1 MKRFEMYIFLSL
13 LFFLN
18 SFLFSQ
24 SNSGMVL
31 LPDSNILVCGGNNSN
46 AAFND
51 DCFIHFPY
59 TKGATIASSL
69 DGPFY
74 KQYSNALSVER
85 ASHTMT
91 LLPDGRVLIAGGY
104 TFEPAVSNTADIL
117 TIDYKNPLN
126 NPTRQTV
133 NMSAARMEHTATLL
147 TQGPD
152 AGNVLICGGKNL
164 AGTTL
169 NSCEIFITSTT
180 QFKPGPT
187 MTSSRT
193 GHSASLLPNGKVF
206 IAGGYSSVAGDYML
220 TTELYDPN
228 TGVFAPG
235 PSLLS
240 GRAYHTATTLPNGF
254 VILIGGF
261 NGYNNYD
268 IFSKDNS
275 TTQIRQN
282 QGTHGFLDIMEV
294 FDQNGARAPTGNIP
308 LPFRAA
314 YLNSTLLTDGR
325 VFVDGGFGNIAPT
338 YFQPSITIST
348 PSYVNFTNPV
358 VAVSTGNR
366 IISIA
371 AGSNI
376 KLPLQ
381 AQLSRQVLGRV
392 VDGDIFM
399 PPSSQGVPTIAIRNV
414 DIYFGKTTAQ
424 LDTFAVTGDEKKG
437 FGWFE
442 KENTVLTLYNPHQ
455 SAGSYA
461 VFKPLSLMT
470 DMLTAGSFRL
480 YLEGGGNLSSGTVRN
495 ITSSTGT
502 IGLNFPISDMYNG
515 ATITGTVTL
524 KSLGFSDNLTSV
536 QLNNGYGPIS
546 ATVVN
551 GRVNTSVN
559 LTGIKGVIT
568 NTTDHAITFPYN
580 VSSNLLGISFDL
592 SFTANQITINQA
604 VNFTVDPS
612 TIVIRRM
619 VFGNLSLYYP
629 KTNTFY
635 LNPSNKMGILT
646 GLQTYNHS
654 TLVTRN
660 GTLFRLGGQNC
671 ESNPSNCNRTTP
683 IMLPSASWLY
693 MILYPETQWLDFKK
707 LNNKRAYHTATV
719 LKDGNILVCGGTDG
733 VQTFNTCE
741 LYDRKLEDW
750 IIVATMTVSRA
761 YHTATLLPNGTVL
774 LVGGTSGKTKEDAS
788 LKTCDIYYPDVKKIV
803 QTADMTNA
811 RLLHTATLL
820 PNGNVLVLGGSN
832 SGSYLRE
839 GEIFI
844 STANMWVPLPGTM
857 ANRRSEHTA
866 TLLKNNRVLIAGGVN
881 GTNNVINN
889 CELFDISNRT
899 FSNTTAMNNMRKAHT
914 ATLLDDGTVVVIGGS
929 NGSYVVD
936 QYELYNPD
944 TQTWSVITLSKVF
957 DKPSDSQNDV
967 YVPRANHNALLLPNN
982 DIVLVGGESKDPN
995 ELVRSLVEYY
1005 NNHILLSASHG
1016 TINKRIGAK
1025 TILDQSNN
1033 IITIGGFDGANKYLD
1048 SVQKI
1053 YYTGVTPDQENLESL
1068 VPRKPSISS
1077 ATLRA
1082 DNGEFITFVSTYS
1095 NLHSVTEVSGGG
1107 SAGRN
1112 TDFYKPHIVLRS
1124 LNENFMINLS
1134 TMLYNTS
1141 VNTNWNTTLSTI
1153 TINIPPQ
1160 ISSAPYGWYYLYD
1173 CTTNICSDPYIIQ
1186 VSTPRPSCSITNLA
1200 AAESASTTSIRWNW
1214 SLNTVDNAN
1223 GFAVFSAS
1231 DVFITTVPFP
1241 SPLSAPATYYQTG
1254 LLPNTPSAIKVG
1266 CYNIGGFSDPST
1278 YAVAQSTVY
1287 TKANPPKDL
1296 AVTYASFD
1304 TVDLAWDGSNN
1315 NPDYTAYQV
1324 EISTY
1329 SDFSEY
1335 ATIMS
1340 FVNNYKLTTL
1350 TIRNLE
1356 PNWRYYFRVKARNG
1370 NGVETVYDIQ
1380 NPLSSTF
1387 NNPVSTITVGNII
1400 ALDGT
1405 PLSPTSIKWSWNK
1418 SGGAT
1423 GYEIYE
1429 YKVSTNFYTK
1439 ELEDV
1444 SVFLSSTPYNYY
1456 TQVNLS
1462 TNTSYVVKVRSY
1474 KQDAAT
1480 YNQLI
1485 YGPFSISGGVYTLA
1499 AVPAPSNN
1507 VFTQVTTGS
1516 FKVNWDANGNTDVT
1530 RYRLDISQDPNFAS
1544 YKSYEV
1550 KTDSTTFPY
1559 IYEYVSELK
1568 PNYKYYARVYALN
1581 EADKITD
1588 TAANLGYKYTLAQ
1601 PVGRVY
1607 VTSVTL
1613 SGVTVNWDPKENSPD
1628 TIYQVRATSVSFES
1642 PYVSTPVPF
1651 GKEYK
1656 GTSYV
1661 VNGLWINTTYYF
1673 DVSARNVEGQPTAE
1687 IQTTTP
1693 AVTLAGPAGA
1703 PPSSIAG
1710 VTDPNADTEITG
1722 ILIDNRPVVLY
1733 VPKESFNTPQ
1743 PLAVAKLNSNPCGYT
1758 FGGSTITFGIYANA
1772 EPYVPVKFTFDYFS
1786 DEAINPTKPP
1796 DINTNKS
1803 KIALARYNPDT
1814 GQCLPVKTVVDSGL
1828 RKITADLNH
1837 FSLYQLIILSP
1848 ASDLNNIKVFPN
1860 PFYPNR
1866 PAQGMITITNLPEN
1880 SKIKIYTISGQKVFE
1895 TESDSTGTAYWEGL
1909 NSKGQMVGS
1918 GVYLCHI
1925 KSNIGSKT
1933 IKIAV
1938 ER

>member
-1 MKRFEMYIFLSL
+1 M
-13 LFFLN
+13 
-18 SFLFSQ
+18 
-24 SNSGMVL
+24 
-31 LPDSNILVCGGNNSN
+31 PDKTTIVCGGNDNQKTLATCELYDQRLGNWIIVSSMTEARSYHRATLLPNGTILITGGVQGDINS
-46 AAFND
+46 
-51 DCFIHFPY
+51 
-59 TKGATIASSL
+59 S
-69 DGPFY
+69 
-74 KQYSNALSVER
+74 QALNTAEIYYPDIKTSIKTGNMLYRR
-85 ASHTMT
+85 ASHTQT
-91 LLPDGRVLIAGGY
+91 LLPDGNVLLTGGISIGNY
-104 TFEPAVSNTADIL
+104 SNTAELFI
-117 TIDYKNPLN
+117 TTANTFVPL
-126 NPTRQTV
+126 PSIGTPR
-133 NMSAARMEHTATLL
+133 AKHTATLL
-147 TQGPD
+147 KD
-152 AGNVLICGGKNL
+152 GNVLICGGYN
-164 AGTTL
+164 GNSSGNVL
-169 NSCEIFITSTT
+169 NSCIRYNSSTND
-180 QFKPGPT
+180 F
-187 MTSSRT
+187 
-193 GHSASLLPNGKVF
+193 
-206 IAGGYSSVAGDYML
+206 
-220 TTELYDPN
+220 TT
-228 TGVFAPG
+228 TGV
-235 PSLLS
+235 PSLNYMRHS
-240 GRAYHTATTLPNGF
+240 HTAHLLEDGRVIILGGNNGSD
-254 VILIGGF
+254 VV
-261 NGYNNYD
+261 Y
-268 IFSKDNS
+268 KA
-275 TTQIRQN
+275 
-282 QGTHGFLDIMEV
+282 EV
-294 FDQNGARAPTGNIP
+294 FD
-308 LPFRAA
+308 
-314 YLNSTLLTDGR
+314 
-325 VFVDGGFGNIAPT
+325 
-338 YFQPSITIST
+338 
-348 PSYVNFTNPV
+348 
-358 VAVSTGNR
+358 
-366 IISIA
+366 
-371 AGSNI
+371 GS
-376 KLPLQ
+376 
-381 AQLSRQVLGRV
+381 SWQVLGN
-392 VDGDIFM
+392 GTSEI
-399 PPSSQGVPTIAIRNV
+399 
-414 DIYFGKTTAQ
+414 
-424 LDTFAVTGDEKKG
+424 DTSK
-437 FGWFE
+437 
-442 KENTVLTLYNPHQ
+442 
-455 SAGSYA
+455 
-461 VFKPLSLMT
+461 
-470 DMLTAGSFRL
+470 
-480 YLEGGGNLSSGTVRN
+480 
-495 ITSSTGT
+495 
-502 IGLNFPISDMYNG
+502 
-515 ATITGTVTL
+515 
-524 KSLGFSDNLTSV
+524 
-536 QLNNGYGPIS
+536 
-546 ATVVN
+546 
-551 GRVNTSVN
+551 
-559 LTGIKGVIT
+559 
-568 NTTDHAITFPYN
+568 
-580 VSSNLLGISFDL
+580 VS
-592 SFTANQITINQA
+592 
-604 VNFTVDPS
+604 
-612 TIVIRRM
+612 
-619 VFGNLSLYYP
+619 
-629 KTNTFY
+629 
-635 LNPSNKMGILT
+635 
-646 GLQTYNHS
+646 NHS
-654 TLVTRN
+654 
-660 GTLFRLGGQNC
+660 
-671 ESNPSNCNRTTP
+671 S
-683 IMLPSASWLY
+683 
-693 MILYPETQWLDFKK
+693 
-707 LNNKRAYHTATV
+707 
-719 LKDGNILVCGGTDG
+719 
-733 VQTFNTCE
+733 
-741 LYDRKLEDW
+741 
-750 IIVATMTVSRA
+750 
-761 YHTATLLPNGTVL
+761 
-774 LVGGTSGKTKEDAS
+774 
-788 LKTCDIYYPDVKKIV
+788 
-803 QTADMTNA
+803 
-811 RLLHTATLL
+811 
-820 PNGNVLVLGGSN
+820 
-832 SGSYLRE
+832 
-839 GEIFI
+839 
-844 STANMWVPLPGTM
+844 
-857 ANRRSEHTA
+857 
-866 TLLKNNRVLIAGGVN
+866 
-881 GTNNVINN
+881 
-889 CELFDISNRT
+889 
-899 FSNTTAMNNMRKAHT
+899 
-914 ATLLDDGTVVVIGGS
+914 
-929 NGSYVVD
+929 
-936 QYELYNPD
+936 
-944 TQTWSVITLSKVF
+944 
-957 DKPSDSQNDV
+957 
-967 YVPRANHNALLLPNN
+967 LLLPNN
-982 DIVLVGGESKDPN
+982 DILITGGERVGLINGQPSLILNYGLILPTEFYDIKPEFEFGDVSKRVRHTTSLLPDNNILVVGGWN
-995 ELVRSLVEYY
+995 
-1005 NNHILLSASHG
+1005 
-1016 TINKRIGAK
+1016 GA
-1025 TILDQSNN
+1025 D
-1033 IITIGGFDGANKYLD
+1033 YLD
-1048 SVQKI
+1048 TVKKL
-1053 YYTGVTPDQENLESL
+1053 YYLGTSNDQYGLETL
-1068 VPRKPSISS
+1068 TPRKPIISTT
-1077 ATLRA
+1077 TLRF
-1082 DNGEFITFVSTYS
+1082 DRNEFVTIVSTYS
-1095 NLHSVTEVSGGG
+1095 NLHGISEISSVSGG
-1107 SAGRN
+1107 RN
-1112 TDFYKPHIVLRS
+1112 SDTAKPQIFLRS
-1124 LNENFMINLS
+1124 IDSDFTINLS
-1134 TMLYNTS
+1134 SQIYLSTYTITS
-1141 VNTNWNTTLSTI
+1141 ISNNWAITTSTI
-1153 TINIPPQ
+1153 TIKTP
-1160 ISSAPYGWYYLYD
+1160 STKESLPYGWYYLYV
-1173 CTTNICSDPYIIQ
+1173 CNGGVCSDNYIVQ
-1186 VSTPRPSCSITNLA
+1186 ASTPRPSCDITNLA
-1200 AAESASTTSIRWNW
+1200 ATESESTTSIKWNW
-1214 SLNTVDNAN
+1214 SLNTADNAN

-1266 CYNIGGFSDPST
+1266 CYNIGGFSDPNT

-1287 TKANPPKDL
+1287 TKANPPKNL
-1296 AVTYASFD
+1296 SVTYASFD

-1335 ATIMS
+1335 ATMMS

-1387 NNPVSTITVGNII
+1387 TNPVSTITVGNII

-1405 PLSPTSIKWSWNK
+1405 PLSPTSIKWSWNRSWNK

-1429 YKVSTNFYTK
+1429 YKVSTNFDTK

-1703 PPSSIAG
+1703 PPPSIVG

-1866 PAQGMITITNLPEN
+1866 PGQGMITITNLPEK